1 MIICTSAI
9 KILTTDLGMIY
20 KIIQMY
26 QILYTRV
33 QRENTILFVS
43 VTVCNILSKCIV
55 HVSYSKVIV
64 RVPFFN
70 IY

>member
-1 MIICTSAI
+1 MIICTSDI
-9 KILTTDLGMIY
+9 KIFTTDLGMIC

-26 QILYTRV
+26 WIWYARIQRGNTR
-33 QRENTILFVS
+33 LFVS

-64 RVPFFN
+64 
-70 IY
+70 